1 MKTIVCFGDSN
12 TWGYTPET
20 GFRYAYEERWPGVLQ
35 GQLATH
41 VRVIEEGLNGRTT
54 AFDEPFRSGRDGSE
68 ALPSILES
76 HRPLDLLIIALG
88 ANDLQPLYNAS
99 GYDSARG
106 LEKLIQILKRNDAGP
121 ESSAPEILVIAPTRF
136 NPSCEVVKRL
146 LPGAETK
153 FSTLLE
159 EYRKVTE
166 ANACHYFDSNE
177 VMVVSEVDGVHIDA
191 PNHRKLG
198 MAVTDKVKSIFRL

>member
-20 GFRYAYEERWPGVLQ
+20 GCRYAYKTRWPGVLQ
-35 GQLATH
+35 GHLATH
-41 VRVIEEGLNGRTT
+41 VRIIEEGLNGRTT

-76 HRPLDLLIIALG
+76 HQPLDLLIIALG

-106 LEKLIQILKRNDAGP
+106 LEKLIKIAQCSEAGP
-121 ESSAPEILVIAPTRF
+121 DSDALKILVVAPTRF
-136 NPSCEVVKRL
+136 NPSCKVVKKL
-146 LPGAETK
+146 LPGANEK
-153 FSTLLE
+153 FSALLE
-159 EYRKVTE
+159 EYRRVTE
-166 ANACHYFDSNE
+166 ANTCHYFDSNE
-177 VMVVSEVDGVHIDA
+177 VMVVSAVDGVHIDA
-191 PNHRKLG
+191 SNHKKLG
-198 MAVTDKVKSIFRL
+198 MAVADKVKSIFKL

>member
-1 MKTIVCFGDSN
+1 
-12 TWGYTPET
+12 
-20 GFRYAYEERWPGVLQ
+20 YAYEERWPGVLQ